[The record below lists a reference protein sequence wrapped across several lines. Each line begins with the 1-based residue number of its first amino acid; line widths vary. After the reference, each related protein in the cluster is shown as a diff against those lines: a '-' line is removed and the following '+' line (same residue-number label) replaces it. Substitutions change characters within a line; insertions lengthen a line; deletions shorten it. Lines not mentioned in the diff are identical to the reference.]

1 MFDLVSQPSNEW
13 VSSTNSD
20 PSSGRNGFRSVQ
32 TESLVITDLI
42 PGIALLD
49 AVDYVDSD
57 VQCWKYVDDLSLL
70 ECRKATDQPKIQEV
84 VNELEKWTKD
94 NSMKLNPSKCV
105 VMNIMIQFMRNQAI
119 VPKESVIMAFIRRAP
134 LLRCLSLVVACII
147 TPTLIQTIHQDAM
160 LTPSMICHYDAELKK
175 ADCHHRGLD
184 SIPQN
189 LPDDIKELDVSSNN
203 INFILNSSFERYP
216 LIQDLDLNFNDIRM
230 IEPAS
235 FYPLKEL
242 NRLILSNSH
251 KLVVLPA
258 TGLFRWSKN
267 LSTLELASVNLKLL
281 PNDTLKWSPSVESIY
296 LSFNNLAFVNMS
308 LCDRAKEIELAY
320 NNIEHLTAE
329 SFIVGCQSDYINLSG
344 NPIKSV
350 DPNVIASLRVRSLD
364 LGDYPFTLEVLK
376 DTFIGICR
384 SEIVE
389 LSIHGANFA
398 VLPRDFFSPLRNCSP
413 PVLKFTGNNLQS
425 LSQYVFSNLTR
436 LVELDLSRN
445 KIITVEPVFFQGMR
459 ELKVLNL
466 NFNQIKYINPNT
478 DEWTLDL
485 NELYLRSNSL
495 TEISEFAF
503 FGLRNLTLLDLSF
516 NKALIVLEITS
527 FSELTGIQTIDLNQC
542 SMSTFRPVA
551 PNLTTLSMNNMNIP
565 STYTTPRIFLKDSQG
580 IQDLEI
586 RKSYLSTGDLWDK
599 TLNVSLFDGLSKL
612 ITLDLSDNSFDIRF
626 PIIFPARIFE
636 QLAALQKLS
645 LETCHISG
653 LHPLA
658 FTGLE
663 SLRVLNLR
671 GNMIQ
676 QLNFDIFK
684 MLDQVTII
692 NLDGNLLTYLDEQ
705 LFSNNPRLTTLL
717 LSNNRFT
724 RLNQTTFE
732 PIKSSLL
739 SLDFSSNPFS
749 CNCDIRWFRDW
760 MIGHIVVIDEDR
772 TVCSLASLEPLRGKP
787 LLNFDTSKLCGLNI
801 ALVCLT
807 PLAGIIVVVIVVVL
821 YHNRLQLKYKLFL
834 LKLMVIGYKE
844 MRDARD
850 HNDYEFDLNIIFY
863 DDDEE
868 WARQQ
873 LQPALEARLPQFQR
887 NVFGDQDL
895 IPGMHYLDAV
905 DYVVSHSY
913 KTLILLSRAAVHDR
927 WFMLK
932 LRTAMD
938 HVSDT
943 ETEFVVVVFL
953 EDIPDEDIPF
963 LARLYLSDGRPYL
976 HWTEDVRGHDFFWN
990 KLVKSLTINLRTND
1004 LIPNE

>member
-1 MFDLVSQPSNEW
+1 MA
-13 VSSTNSD
+13 
-20 PSSGRNGFRSVQ
+20 
-32 TESLVITDLI
+32 SLD
-42 PGIALLD
+42 
-49 AVDYVDSD
+49 
-57 VQCWKYVDDLSLL
+57 
-70 ECRKATDQPKIQEV
+70 RKTFSF
-84 VNELEKWTKD
+84 N
-94 NSMKLNPSKCV
+94 
-105 VMNIMIQFMRNQAI
+105 
-119 VPKESVIMAFIRRAP
+119 
-134 LLRCLSLVVACII
+134 
-147 TPTLIQTIHQDAM
+147 TL
-160 LTPSMICHYDAELKK
+160 P
-175 ADCHHRGLD
+175 
-184 SIPQN
+184 PN
-189 LPDDIKELDVSSNN
+189 L
-203 INFILNSSFERYP
+203 
-216 LIQDLDLNFNDIRM
+216 
-230 IEPAS
+230 
-235 FYPLKEL
+235 
-242 NRLILSNSH
+242 
-251 KLVVLPA
+251 VLPA

-267 LSTLELASVNLKLL
+267 LSILDLSDSNLKLL
-281 PNDTLKWSPSVESIY
+281 PNDILKWSPSVETIN
-296 LSFNNLAFVNMS
+296 LMNNRLTFVNMS
-308 LCDRAKEIELAY
+308 LCGRAKNVRLTFNE
-320 NNIEHLTAE
+320 IEHLTAE
-329 SFIVGCQSDYINLSG
+329 SFIFGCQSDYIDLTG
-344 NPIKSV
+344 NHIKSV

-364 LGDYPFTLEVLK
+364 IGDYPLAFEILK
-376 DTFIGICR
+376 DIYSGICR
-384 SEIVE
+384 SEKVGLAI
-389 LSIHGANFA
+389 IYTNFT
-398 VLPRDFFSPLRNCSP
+398 VLPRDFFRNCS
-413 PVLKFTGNNLQS
+413 LTFLSLSGNEIQS
-425 LSQYVFSNLTR
+425 LSPYVFSNLTR
-436 LVELDLSRN
+436 LVELDLSQN
-445 KIITVEPVFFQGMR
+445 NIATVEPVFFQGMR
-459 ELKVLNL
+459 ELKVLSLDN
-466 NFNQIKYINPNT
+466 NKVKYINPNS
-478 DEWTLDL
+478 DVWALDL
-485 NELYLRSNSL
+485 NVLYLTGNSL
-495 TEISEFAF
+495 TTISESAF
-503 FGLRNLTLLDLSF
+503 LGLRNITLLDLSF

-821 YHNRLQLKYKLFL
+821 YHNRWQLKQKLFL

-850 HNDYEFDLNIIFY
+850 YNDYEYDLNIIFY

-868 WARQQ
+868 WVRQQ
-873 LQPALEARLPQFQR
+873 FQPALEERLPQFQR

-932 LRTAMD
+932 LRIAMD

-953 EDIPDEDIPF
+953 EDIPDEEIPF
-963 LARLYLSDGRPYL
+963 LAMLYLSDGRPYL

-990 KLVKSLTINLRTND
+990 KLVKNLTINLRTND

>member
-1 MFDLVSQPSNEW
+1 
-13 VSSTNSD
+13 
-20 PSSGRNGFRSVQ
+20 
-32 TESLVITDLI
+32 
-42 PGIALLD
+42 
-49 AVDYVDSD
+49 
-57 VQCWKYVDDLSLL
+57 
-70 ECRKATDQPKIQEV
+70 
-84 VNELEKWTKD
+84 
-94 NSMKLNPSKCV
+94 
-105 VMNIMIQFMRNQAI
+105 
-119 VPKESVIMAFIRRAP
+119 MAFIRQAP
-134 LLRCLSLVVACII
+134 LLRCLPLVVLCVL

-160 LTPSMICHYDAELKK
+160 FTASMICHYEAEQKK
-175 ADCHHRGLD
+175 ADCSDRGLD

-189 LPDDIKELDVSSNN
+189 LPDDIKVLDVTRNN
-203 INFILNSSFERYP
+203 ITFILSTSFQRYP
-216 LIQDLDLNFNDIRM
+216 LIQVLDLSLNDIRM
-230 IEPAS
+230 IESES

-242 NRLILSNSH
+242 NHLILSFNPN
-251 KLVVLPA
+251 LVLPA
-258 TGLFRWSKN
+258 TDLFRGSKN
-267 LSTLELASVNLKLL
+267 LSTLDLIQCNLKLL
-281 PNDTLKWSPSVESIY
+281 PNDTLKWSPSVENI
-296 LSFNNLAFVNMS
+296 NLMINRLTFVNMS
-308 LCDRAKEIELAY
+308 LCGRLSFVDLSSNE
-320 NNIEHLTAE
+320 IEHLTAE
-329 SFIVGCQSDYINLSG
+329 SFIFGCQSDYIDLSR

-350 DPNVIASLRVRSLD
+350 DPNVIASLSARSLSF
-364 LGDYPFTLEVLK
+364 GSYPLSLEVLK
-376 DTFIGICR
+376 DIYSGICR
-384 SEIVE
+384 SEKVGLAIIY
-389 LSIHGANFA
+389 SNFT
-398 VLPRDFFSPLRNCSP
+398 VLPLDFFRNCS
-413 PVLKFTGNNLQS
+413 LTFLTLSGNGIQS
-425 LSQYVFSNLTR
+425 LSPYVFSNLTR
-436 LVELDLSRN
+436 LVELHLSQN
-445 KIITVEPVFFQGMR
+445 NIVTVEPIFFQGMR

-466 NFNQIKYINPNT
+466 DNNKIKYINPNS
-478 DEWTLDL
+478 DVWALDL
-485 NELYLRSNSL
+485 NVLYLCTNSL

-503 FGLRNLTLLDLSF
+503 LGLRNLTLLDLRF
-516 NKALIVLEITS
+516 NKDLIVLNITS
-527 FSELTGIQTIDLNQC
+527 FSELTEIQTIDLNQC
-542 SMSTFRPVA
+542 SMSTFHPVA

-580 IQDLEI
+580 IKDLEI
-586 RKSYLSTGDLWDK
+586 RKSSLSTADIWDK
-599 TLNVSLFDGLSKL
+599 TVNVSLFDGLSKL

-626 PIIFPARIFE
+626 PDIFPARIFE
-636 QLAALQKLS
+636 QLAALQKLG

-658 FTGLE
+658 FSGLE

-676 QLNFDIFK
+676 QLNFEIFK

-739 SLDFSSNPFS
+739 SLDFSLNPFS

-760 MIGHIVVIDEDR
+760 MSGHIFVIDEDK
-772 TVCSLASLEPLRGKP
+772 TLCSLASLEPLRGKP
-787 LLNFDTSKLCGLNI
+787 LLNFDTSKLCGLNVV
-801 ALVCLT
+801 LVCLT

-821 YHNRLQLKYKLFL
+821 YHNRWQLKQKLFL
-834 LKLMVIGYKE
+834 FKLMAIGYKE

-850 HNDYEFDLNIIFY
+850 YKDYEFDLNIIFY

-868 WARQQ
+868 WVRQQ
-873 LQPALEARLPQFQR
+873 LRPALEERLPQFQR

-932 LRTAMD
+932 IRTAMD

-953 EDIPDEDIPF
+953 EDIPDEEIPF

-990 KLVKSLTINLRTND
+990 KLVKNLTINLRTND

>member
-1 MFDLVSQPSNEW
+1 
-13 VSSTNSD
+13 
-20 PSSGRNGFRSVQ
+20 
-32 TESLVITDLI
+32 
-42 PGIALLD
+42 
-49 AVDYVDSD
+49 
-57 VQCWKYVDDLSLL
+57 
-70 ECRKATDQPKIQEV
+70 
-84 VNELEKWTKD
+84 
-94 NSMKLNPSKCV
+94 
-105 VMNIMIQFMRNQAI
+105 
-119 VPKESVIMAFIRRAP
+119 MAFIRRAP

-503 FGLRNLTLLDLSF
+503 FGLRNLTLLDLSL
-516 NKALIVLEITS
+516 NKDLKVLNITS
-527 FSELTGIQTIDLNQC
+527 FSELMGIQTIALNFCNFCIKDIFQ
-542 SMSTFRPVA
+542 PVA
-551 PNLTTLSMNNMNIP
+551 PNLTTLFMNNMIAEMIMMAP
-565 STYTTPRIFLKDSQG
+565 GITFEDSQG
-580 IQDLEI
+580 LENLEI
-586 RKSYLSTGDLWDK
+586 RNSGLSNFNLWDEI
-599 TLNVSLFDGLSKL
+599 LNVSLFDGLSNL
-612 ITLDLSDNSFDIRF
+612 ITLDLSQNYLDHYF
-626 PIIFPARIFE
+626 PSDFPARIFK
-636 QLAALQKLS
+636 QLSALQNLS
-645 LETCHISG
+645 LEACHISC

-663 SLRVLNLR
+663 SLRVLNLS
-671 GNMIQ
+671 GNVIQ

-692 NLDGNLLTYLDEQ
+692 DLHDNLLAYLDEQ

-717 LSNNRFT
+717 LSNNKLT
-724 RLNQTTFE
+724 ILNEKTFE

-739 SLDFSSNPFS
+739 SFDLSLNPID
-749 CNCDIRWFRDW
+749 CNCDLRWFRDW
-760 MIGHIVVIDEDR
+760 MSRHIDVIDENR
-772 TVCSLASLEPLRGKP
+772 TVCSSASLEPLREKP
-787 LLNFDTSKLCGLNI
+787 LLDFDPNKLCGLNI
-801 ALVCLT
+801 VLVCLT
-807 PLAGIIVVVIVVVL
+807 PLAGIFLVVIVAVL